1 LFILYLYRFTSQK
14 KHWKNGH
21 KQECAAAKMKSRTI
35 PKKKKKTYS
44 EKLISALK
52 VLEVSMKTAPSG
64 GETSETLESI
74 MVLVNA
80 SGLGFSDFMIS
91 EMTARGHDLGNID
104 SLKLTIKELLSTEK

>member
-1 LFILYLYRFTSQK
+1 
-14 KHWKNGH
+14 
-21 KQECAAAKMKSRTI
+21 MKSRTI

-80 SGLGFSDFMIS
+80 SGLSFSDFMIS
-91 EMTARGHDLGNID
+91 EMTARGHDLDNRD